1 MPAALKVVS
10 GPLGE
15 GRVLL
20 LPSSSG
26 APFLLGRSLEA
37 DLTLG
42 GPDVEDRQAVLIA
55 ERGAHRLVPLA
66 AQAPVRVDER
76 PLTAARVLGD
86 GDRLRIGKHLLVYVA
101 DTERVPL
108 AAAADR
114 GDSPRQ
120 RPDPAAPCAACRE
133 PLGPASGDGL
143 TLAALRI
150 GAEVVC
156 PRCVDLRLQAA
167 RDIDS
172 YRVLR
177 KIGTNPEEVTY
188 LAVDRE
194 SNERVAL
201 RILKADR
208 QADPARFRRF
218 LCRALVGL
226 TLDHPSYLAVKAIRS
241 TRGITFAVLEHL
253 EQSAKLEAFVR
264 DAAPVPLTD
273 AIYLTNQL
281 AEVLRYARE
290 RQLVVA
296 KRKKSGVLVDA
307 RLWVKVLA
315 FDITAELEAQAAG
328 TAAFAELARQT
339 GQDPERLLAA
349 VARPRTGEEERLSR
363 LASEFAEVY
372 SVGRI
377 LYQLVTGAPFSP
389 AAIEV
394 VREANASVRGG
405 VVHSG
410 PLRGRSR
417 AEVDLL
423 GRVLDQRGEGR
434 IRTLEAYTR
443 ASKAAFAAAATVTPE

>member
-42 GPDVEDRQAVLIA
+42 GPEVEDRQAVLIA

-86 GDRLRIGKHLLVYVA
+86 GDRLRIGKHVLVYVA
-101 DTERVPL
+101 DSERVPL
-108 AAAADR
+108 AAAAGWGAGSR
-114 GDSPRQ
+114 GT
-120 RPDPAAPCAACRE
+120 DPGAPCAACRE
-133 PLGPASGDGL
+133 PLGPASGDAL

-150 GAEVVC
+150 GGEVVC

-167 RDIDS
+167 RDLDS

-194 SNERVAL
+194 TNERVAL

-208 QADPARFRRF
+208 QADPGRFRRF

-241 TRGITFAVLEHL
+241 TRGITFVVLEHL

-264 DAAPVPLTD
+264 EAAPVPLTD

-315 FDITAELEAQAAG
+315 FDITAELEAQAAS
-328 TAAFAELARQT
+328 TAAFAELARQS
-339 GQDPERLLAA
+339 GEDPERLAAA
-349 VARPRTGEEERLSR
+349 VVTPRTPEEERLSR

-389 AAIEV
+389 AAIDI

-405 VVHSG
+405 AVQTG

-423 GRVLDQRGEGR
+423 DRVLDPRGEGR
-434 IRTLEAYTR
+434 IRTLEGYTR
-443 ASKAAFAAAATVTPE
+443 ASKTAFAAAATVTAG